1 MPGFTFP
8 TVGRL
13 GLTSPPYRSA
23 FYPLLTIGTMIR

>member
-13 GLTSPPYRSA
+13 GLTSPPSRSL
-23 FYPLLTIGTMIR
+23 FFPTIGTMFR